1 MARKALIA
9 RDAQRRKIVA
19 HYAEKRRALK
29 AAGDYDGL
37 QKLPRDASPVRV
49 MNRCALTGRPRAY
62 MRKFGVARIAFRELA
77 LDGKIPGIRKASW

>member
-9 RDAQRRKIVA
+9 RDAQRRKMVA
-19 HYAEKRRALK
+19 HYAERRRLLK

-62 MRKFGVARIAFRELA
+62 MRKFGIARVIFREMA